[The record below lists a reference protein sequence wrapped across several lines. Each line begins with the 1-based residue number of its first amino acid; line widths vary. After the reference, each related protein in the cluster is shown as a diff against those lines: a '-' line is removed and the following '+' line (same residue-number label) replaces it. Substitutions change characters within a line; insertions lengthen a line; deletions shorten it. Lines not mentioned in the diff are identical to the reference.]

1 MRINI
6 IGIFSSDSEYLVVS
20 LIMQEDV
27 YKLGKKNIY
36 YARTYRRVQ
45 LNPAGSMVA
54 ACLLIIPVILCMITH
69 LDDITLRMSEFGVRT
84 LSRVIQPEYI
94 DIAGTTYSVIDN
106 ISYIVLPT
114 KAPTLFLCCINLAV
128 CIVIMIFMRLL
139 RRTGRPLAIFMMF
152 SLFIHIVSCI
162 YFILAKEYFPYT
174 VGMYSELYV
183 KQQIGIW
190 LIFIVL
196 AGLLVTFMGR
206 RRYLYRLITFAA
218 IMSYSVVFGTIRYVI
233 YLYILYRFSTLYMA
247 LLFFVVGPM
256 YDFAY
261 LVAIYAMYVNRNIK
275 DYAYGRNRGVWKWS

>member
-1 MRINI
+1 
-6 IGIFSSDSEYLVVS
+6 
-20 LIMQEDV
+20 MQEDI

-45 LNPAGSMVA
+45 LDVARSVILAG
-54 ACLLIIPVILCMITH
+54 LLIIPAILCMVAY
-69 LDDITLRMSEFGVRT
+69 LDDITLRMSGFGARL
-84 LSRVIQPEYI
+84 LSKVIQPECIY
-94 DIAGTTYSVIDN
+94 IAGTTYSVIDN

-114 KAPTLFLCCINLAV
+114 KTPTLMSCCINLAV
-128 CIVIMIFMRLL
+128 CVLTMIFMRLL

-152 SLFIHIVSCI
+152 SLFIHIASCI
-162 YFILAKEYFPYT
+162 YFIAAKEYFPYT

-190 LIFIVL
+190 LIFIIL
-196 AGLLVTFMGR
+196 AGLLVAFMGR

-218 IMSYSVVFGTIRYVI
+218 IMSYSVVFGTIRYVL
-233 YLYILYRFSTLYMA
+233 YLFILYRFSTLYMA